1 MMDPRRMDAVVD
13 LETSETR
20 EATGAGRSVGPEV
33 DCGFGIISALAEG
46 GSSSKDDMAI
56 RGVA

>member
-1 MMDPRRMDAVVD
+1 MDAVVD